1 MRVQLKDTLALQTN
15 LSSVRKYIVFEI
27 EAAPSG
33 DTYYR
38 IENDANRVVPYDS
51 SLFNVVSDK
60 LNGDWT
66 ILDKPNQSSARL
78 PREIAYMTFWED
90 FYNDEPK
97 ALRAFNQAK
106 ARLYL
111 EELEDT
117 EIQNIL
123 ESNNEEEIYLV
134 LNTLI
139 RTKCDTFTHEMI
151 QFAKKRLEENRYP
164 EDNILLATFQY
175 LSLFQEEHINEFFV
189 YYLTNIE
196 LGNDE
201 LTEIVSNY
209 FASSQIW

>member
-1 MRVQLKDTLALQTN
+1 MMRVQLKDTLALQTN
-15 LSSVRKYIVFEI
+15 LSFDQKYIVFEI
-27 EAAPSG
+27 KFTSSG
-33 DTYYR
+33 DTYYS
-38 IENDANRVVPYDS
+38 IENDAMRVVPYDS

-78 PREIAYMTFWED
+78 PREIAHMTFWEE

-117 EIQNIL
+117 EIKDIL
-123 ESNNEEEIYLV
+123 ESNNEEEIFFV

-139 RTKCDTFTHEMI
+139 RTKCDTFTNDMI
-151 QFAKKRLEENRYP
+151 QVAKTRLEENRYSQ
-164 EDNILLATFQY
+164 DDMLLAAFQY
-175 LSLFQEEHINEFFV
+175 LSLFQEEHINEFFI
-189 YYLTNIE
+189 YYLTNVE

-201 LTEIVSNY
+201 LTEIASNY
-209 FASSQIW
+209 FAS

>member
-1 MRVQLKDTLALQTN
+1 MRVQLKDTLALHTN
-15 LSSVRKYIVFEI
+15 LSSDQKYIVFEI
-27 EAAPSG
+27 GSAPSG

-38 IENDANRVVPYDS
+38 IENDANRLVPYDS
-51 SLFNVVSDK
+51 SLFNVVLDK

-78 PREIAYMTFWED
+78 PREIAYMTFWEE

-117 EIQNIL
+117 EIKDIL
-123 ESNNEEEIYLV
+123 ESNNEEVIYFV

-139 RTKCDTFTHEMI
+139 RTQCDTFTNEMI

-164 EDNILLATFQY
+164 EGNILLATFQY

-209 FASSQIW
+209 FAS

>member
-1 MRVQLKDTLALQTN
+1 MMRVQLKDTLALQTN
-15 LSSVRKYIVFEI
+15 LSFDQKYIVFEI
-27 EAAPSG
+27 ESAPSG

-38 IENDANRVVPYDS
+38 IENDAMRVVPYDS

-78 PREIAYMTFWED
+78 PREIAYMTFWEE

-97 ALRAFNQAK
+97 ALRAFNQSK

-111 EELEDT
+111 EELDDT
-117 EIQNIL
+117 EIKDIL
-123 ESNNEEEIYLV
+123 ESNNEEEIYFV

-139 RTKCDTFTHEMI
+139 RTKCDTFTNEMI

-209 FASSQIW
+209 FAS